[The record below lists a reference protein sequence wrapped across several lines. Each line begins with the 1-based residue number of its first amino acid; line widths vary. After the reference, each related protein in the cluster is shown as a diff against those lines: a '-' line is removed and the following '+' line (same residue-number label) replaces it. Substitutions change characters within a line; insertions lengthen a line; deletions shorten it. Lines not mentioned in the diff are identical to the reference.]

1 MYEIYRYRTPHKYN
15 IRRTSDLYTVGCCST
30 LQRCLKAE
38 FIPCNK
44 YTVSEFEETYN
55 CKYLFTV
62 NHLDEIEQLYPEL
75 FI

>member
-1 MYEIYRYRTPHKYN
+1 MYEIYQYINTSRYN
-15 IRRTSDLYTVGCCST
+15 IRRTSDLYTVGCYST

-38 FIPCNK
+38 FAPCKK
-44 YTVSEFEETYN
+44 YTVSELEETYD

-62 NHLDEIEQLYPEL
+62 NHLDELEQLYPEL

>member
-1 MYEIYRYRTPHKYN
+1 MYEIYQYITIRSYN

-38 FIPCNK
+38 FTPCKK
-44 YTVSEFEETYN
+44 YTVSEFEEAYD